1 MSMFLPSVEKRDRND
16 LHVSVDIYMML
27 LTVRHFLLNKGP
39 IVTFISN
46 FPLQGT
52 NQFRVSASTNMF
64 FILVNILFRSA
75 ILFIMSSYLGLSNS
89 SAYNT

>member
-16 LHVSVDIYMML
+16 LHVFVDIYMMV

-39 IVTFISN
+39 IVAFLSN

-52 NQFRVSASTNMF
+52 NQFKVCSVHEYVLYISKY
-64 FILVNILFRSA
+64 IV
-75 ILFIMSSYLGLSNS
+75 
-89 SAYNT
+89 